1 MSIKRWKT
9 LEFPT
14 ETILFVDGER
24 WASLNDGR
32 LVLEL
37 PALAPL
43 ELEKAVQLAW
53 GIVSLYRTKRNAG

>member
-1 MSIKRWKT
+1 MTLKRWKT
-9 LEFPT
+9 LELPA

-24 WASLNDGR
+24 WASLRDGR

>member
-1 MSIKRWKT
+1 
-9 LEFPT
+9 
-14 ETILFVDGER
+14 
-24 WASLNDGR
+24 
-32 LVLEL
+32 VLEL